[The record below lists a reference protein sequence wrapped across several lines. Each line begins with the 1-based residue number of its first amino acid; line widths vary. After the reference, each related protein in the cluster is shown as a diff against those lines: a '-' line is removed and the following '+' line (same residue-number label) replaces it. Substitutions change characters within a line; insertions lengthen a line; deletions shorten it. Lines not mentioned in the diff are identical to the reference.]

1 MSVCAP
7 PPILSRKAGDW
18 FSRNL
23 ARAYAITGKPIVS
36 NYNTADALAR
46 QFVAALKTKLRGL
59 SPHANYT
66 DRAAL
71 GMLNLKVL
79 KLNTVLYRREKIDL
93 TLLYYGM

>member
-46 QFVAALKTKLRGL
+46 QFVAAL
-59 SPHANYT
+59 
-66 DRAAL
+66 